1 MGGAGDLGLAT
12 LSCHTR
18 AQIDPDTGE
27 QSTSEEYVVR
37 DTPLLV
43 NIKGCG
49 YPPDTMCDLFAE
61 KYQNHSRA
69 GETFPCHYSRL
80 ELETNLHEVCRCTI
94 TEPLTP
100 GTSWGLFPDCETSK
114 FAKVRFHLY
123 SRYNPWMVISHYNRY
138 RSQFTVS
145 TITMQIYFQRRD
157 SLRYNVLNFHPQHNF
172 CCLCCHLGLL
182 VLPLLRVPLQKS
194 Q

>member
-80 ELETNLHEVCRCTI
+80 ELETNLHEVCWCTI

-114 FAKVRFHLY
+114 FAKVRFHIS

-182 VLPLLRVPLQKS
+182 VLPVL
-194 Q
+194 